1 MSSHGKAGGSL
12 VMNAISHRSRLCAG
26 VLLVG
31 TLQGCATATVRGGY
45 CAPPTPAALSVAPD
59 PLPPDGASRE
69 EHVAALV
76 GLSGM
81 TREGVSRSND
91 ARARVV
97 ERVQLASLAIGATS
111 AELDC
116 ESERAEQAADY
127 LGRAQTSSVQ
137 GLTVASIAAAT
148 FTSIAGVF
156 LSTGGASALAQDAT
170 AVSGGTVTAGLGL
183 ASFFVH
189 RRTNYEHLRN
199 LLADVWAG
207 PATSAMYPPVIWTYL
222 TRAAFSNSGREPIRD
237 RIVARWRQFQQVE
250 DGATAAMLFGSGG
263 SYDVDAL
270 RLRAAMLDEVKA
282 EVELARQ
289 DLAALAAEL
298 LGPTR

>member
-1 MSSHGKAGGSL
+1 MDRGRCRSSAGS
-12 VMNAISHRSRLCAG
+12 VIMHAIRDRSRLCAG
-26 VLLVG
+26 VFLVG
-31 TLQGCATATVRGGY
+31 ALQGCATATVRGGY

-59 PLPPDGASRE
+59 PLPPDSASRE

-81 TREGVSRSND
+81 TGEGVSRSND

-137 GLTVASIAAAT
+137 GLTVGSIVAAT
-148 FTSIAGVF
+148 LTSIAGVF
-156 LSTGGASALAQDAT
+156 LSTRGAPAFAQDAT

-189 RRTNYEHLRN
+189 RRTNYEHRRN
-199 LLADVWAG
+199 LLADVWTG
-207 PATSAMYPPVIWTYL
+207 PSRSETYPPVIWTYL

-237 RIVARWRQFQQVE
+237 RIIARWRQFQQVE
-250 DGATAAMLFGSGG
+250 DQATAAMLFGSGG
-263 SYDVDAL
+263 SYDVDSL

-282 EVELARQ
+282 EVELGRQ

-298 LGPTR
+298 LR

>member
-1 MSSHGKAGGSL
+1 MQ
-12 VMNAISHRSRLCAG
+12 AISNRSSPWIGAF
-26 VLLVG
+26 LLAA
-31 TLQGCATATVRGGY
+31 LQGCATATVRGGY

-59 PLPPDGASRE
+59 PPPSGSASRE

-76 GLSGM
+76 GLAAEQVG
-81 TREGVSRSND
+81 RSD
-91 ARARVV
+91 GARARVV

-116 ESERAEQAADY
+116 ESERAEQAAEY
-127 LGRAQTSSVQ
+127 LARAQTSSIQ
-137 GLTVASIAAAT
+137 GLTVGSIAAAT
-148 FTSIAGVF
+148 LTSIAGVF
-156 LSTGGASALAQDAT
+156 LSTRGAPASAQDTT

-189 RRTNYEHLRN
+189 RRTNYEHRRN
-199 LLADVWAG
+199 LLADVWTG
-207 PATSAMYPPVIWTYL
+207 PVTSETYPPVIWTYL

-237 RIVARWRQFQQVE
+237 RIVWRWRQFQQVE
-250 DGATAAMLFGSGG
+250 DPATAAMLFGSGG
-263 SYDVDAL
+263 SYDVDSL

-298 LGPTR
+298 LR

>member
-1 MSSHGKAGGSL
+1 MH
-12 VMNAISHRSRLCAG
+12 AISNRSSPWAG
-26 VLLVG
+26 AFLLAA
-31 TLQGCATATVRGGY
+31 LQGCATATVRGGY
-45 CAPPTPAALSVAPD
+45 CAPPTPVALSVAPD
-59 PLPPDGASRE
+59 PSPSDSASRE

-81 TREGVSRSND
+81 TAEQVSRSDD
-91 ARARVV
+91 ARTRVI
-97 ERVQLASLAIGATS
+97 ERVQLTSLAIGATS

-137 GLTVASIAAAT
+137 GLTVGSIAAAT
-148 FTSIAGVF
+148 LTSIAGVF
-156 LSTGGASALAQDAT
+156 LSTRGAPALAQDTT

-189 RRTNYEHLRN
+189 RRTNYEHRRN
-199 LLADVWAG
+199 LLADVWTG
-207 PATSAMYPPVIWTYL
+207 PTTSETYPPVIWTYL
-222 TRAAFSNSGREPIRD
+222 TRAAFSNGRREPIRG
-237 RIVARWRQFQQVE
+237 RIVGRWRQFQQVE
-250 DGATAAMLFGSGG
+250 DPATAAMLFGSGG
-263 SYDVDAL
+263 SYDVDSL

-298 LGPTR
+298 LR